1 MSKIFHLKF
10 RKIIL
15 RFRCRFLNVH
25 GSSRGH
31 RKGDKGFNFTD
42 EGRDEWGIWGKT
54 VKYLNKQIINKET
67 QITNKLTIFKEISC
81 QLKRF

>member
-1 MSKIFHLKF
+1 MSKTFHLKF
-10 RKIIL
+10 RKIIS

-42 EGRDEWGIWGKT
+42 EGRDGWGKT
-54 VKYLNKQIINKET
+54 VKYLNKQISNKET
-67 QITNKLTIFKEISC
+67 QITNN
-81 QLKRF
+81 